1 MSTIITHHNP
11 SPTKYAEV
19 SNEIIEMSSLRANSE
34 LLSSTKLYENNL
46 PPYDKA
52 LGTRNR
58 CLKGLLLSYVLSI
71 TLIICGVVSYVFAA
85 KTRNKAI
92 ASRLSYSV
100 QEGEDASYAP
110 MDDAEM
116 FYPTIMVG
124 QLSTGPKE
132 VIILAFNAIVT
143 VVTECLGYIHSVS
156 LRWALYHENRLD
168 HNSNLRLFTS
178 ARRSPPN
185 SWYANVTWVLFLTVS
200 YSCASQVL
208 LNGINSEDDGNTVGF
223 NSLAILLLGVCLF
236 TLSLLTTWTL
246 SPPYGHQIVSWNSD
260 PLNTTLSLLHST
272 WTKSDS
278 GPASIPVMKQLPI
291 RKLHPGTY
299 FILAY
304 LWFLVPIICT
314 GGAVL
319 IYANRENGTDWAFIN
334 SNEDTAYIDVIPPT
348 AGVLAYPTFWQTG
361 PAIQI
366 FVVAAIQLLYTLALH
381 TVEQLV
387 NLHRDE
393 ASWRAASKLDAEHGG
408 AVVGR
413 ESTKAAF
420 TAWQTVMLSILKPV
434 SHWLFGLSF
443 VVEPIRR
450 ITVHPMPLF
459 ALAGIA
465 ALLAIFA
472 TILVF
477 HRPKGA
483 QPATYGDLRMLADLV
498 DNWGDGAGGQL
509 FWGDKGNGTERGT
522 PVKLAGT
529 SAHLQAV
536 EEIKINGQLYT
547 GIGCRNRKGQ
557 KERES

>member
-1 MSTIITHHNP
+1 MMHHLA
-11 SPTKYAEV
+11 KYAEV
-19 SNEIIEMSSLRANSE
+19 SNETIEMSSLRANSE

-52 LGTRNR
+52 VGTRKR
-58 CLKGLLLSYVLSI
+58 CLLGLSLSYALSV
-71 TLIICGVVSYVFAA
+71 TLIICGIMSYFFAA
-85 KTRNKAI
+85 KARNKAI
-92 ASRLSYSV
+92 AIRLSYPV
-100 QEGEDASYAP
+100 PEGEDASYGII
-110 MDDAEM
+110 DEAEM
-116 FYPTIMVG
+116 YYPTIMVG

-132 VIILAFNAIVT
+132 IIILAFNAIVT

-156 LRWALYHENRLD
+156 LRWALYHENKLD

-178 ARRSPPN
+178 ARHSPPN
-185 SWYANVTWVLFLTVS
+185 SWYANVTWALFLTVS

-260 PLNTTLSLLHST
+260 PLNTTLALLHST
-272 WTKSDS
+272 WTRSDS

-291 RKLHPGTY
+291 RKLHLSTY

-319 IYANRENGTDWAFIN
+319 IYANRENGIDWAFVN
-334 SNEDTAYIDVIPPT
+334 SDEDMAYIDVIPPA
-348 AGVLAYPTFWQTG
+348 AGVLTYPNFWQAG

-366 FVVAAIQLLYTLALH
+366 FFVAAIQLLYTLALH

-393 ASWRAASKLDAEHGG
+393 ASWRAASKLDTEHGG

-420 TAWQTVMLSILKPV
+420 TAWQTVVLSILKPV

-450 ITVHPMPLF
+450 ITIHPMPLF

-465 ALLAIFA
+465 IVLAVFA
-472 TILVF
+472 TILMF
-477 HRPKGA
+477 HRPKGP

-498 DNWGDGAGGQL
+498 DDWGDGAGGQL
-509 FWGDKGNGTERGT
+509 YWGDKGRGIEGGSA
-522 PVKLAGT
+522 VRFAGT
-529 SAHLQAV
+529 SSHVQAV
-536 EEIKINGQLYT
+536 EKIQIDGQSYT
-547 GIGCRNRKGQ
+547 GIGCVYRRGQ
-557 KERES
+557 KARQS